1 VSVDG
6 RPAPIRRVNWHFK
19 GVYVEPGAHRVRF
32 DFRPRGLF
40 PAAIVSALALA
51 GLIGVVIVGGRRGA

>member
-1 VSVDG
+1 
-6 RPAPIRRVNWHFK
+6 VNWHFK